1 MAKILSPNYSYAYNS
16 SSELV
21 NVSTA
26 QRNEKYFC
34 PICGELM
41 TPHMG
46 EIRRWHFVH
55 KNAENC
61 SYESYL
67 HKLAKIK
74 ISLLVF

>member
-46 EIRRWHFVH
+46 GIRRWHLVL
-55 KNAENC
+55 KM
-61 SYESYL
+61 L
-67 HKLAKIK
+67 KIVLMNHIFINWLK
-74 ISLLVF
+74 SK